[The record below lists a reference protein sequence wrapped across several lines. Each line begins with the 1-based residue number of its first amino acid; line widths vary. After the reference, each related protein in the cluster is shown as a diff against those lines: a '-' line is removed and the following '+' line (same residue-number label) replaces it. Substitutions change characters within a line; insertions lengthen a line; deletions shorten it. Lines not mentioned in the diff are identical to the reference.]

1 MPLNPSSHLL
11 HIGSN
16 PYCTTYF
23 REPQSKFGEPQS
35 KTKAFLYSQG
45 GDHLYNCLY
54 GTWTRNLQLQLV
66 TSCHLLNTVLSY
78 TLFLTTYFWWP
89 NNICIF
95 FWYWAYNNKIPT
107 LKKQTKPNKL
117 YTPFVSFHYLG
128 WPSHASI
135 SAVSHS
141 AAVGTLDTKWPAS
154 LSSRLIQSKL
164 SSPKVSPTW
173 ASVLCFVM
181 IRIKT
186 DRLPRVARFTQQ
198 WTGTPDFLFC
208 KCFYEN
214 ELLNG
219 VQTVILCSTPVTF
232 LVLMWSGE
240 RVWLQF
246 LLKQNFLSN
255 M

>member
-45 GDHLYNCLY
+45 GDHLYSCLY

-135 SAVSHS
+135 SAVSQCSSWNTGHK
-141 AAVGTLDTKWPAS
+141 VAS
-154 LSSRLIQSKL
+154 FTQFKANSVKTQLSQGFSNLGFSF
-164 SSPKVSPTW
+164 
-173 ASVLCFVM
+173 VLCND
-181 IRIKT
+181 KNQ
-186 DRLPRVARFTQQ
+186 DRQ
-198 WTGTPDFLFC
+198 TP
-208 KCFYEN
+208 
-214 ELLNG
+214 
-219 VQTVILCSTPVTF
+219 Q
-232 LVLMWSGE
+232 SG
-240 RVWLQF
+240 
-246 LLKQNFLSN
+246 
-255 M
+255 